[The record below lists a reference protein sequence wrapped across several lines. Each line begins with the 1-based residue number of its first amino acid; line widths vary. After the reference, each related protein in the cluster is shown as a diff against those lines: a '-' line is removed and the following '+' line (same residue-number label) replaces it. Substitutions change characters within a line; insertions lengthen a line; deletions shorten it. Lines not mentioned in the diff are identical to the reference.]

1 MTPAR
6 KIASEVLTVMFI
18 DIVNY
23 TKTTAELS
31 RDSFSQLHEAF
42 DTLCIPMFKEYD
54 GNVIQKIGDAFLIT
68 FKSATNAVLCGMELQ
83 RRFIEYNKRMKPKKP
98 LWIRVAIH
106 TGEVIK
112 RKSDVHGD
120 AVNTT
125 ARIESIT
132 KSGDVV
138 FSETV
143 FHAMNK
149 NEISYAHIGLRKFK
163 GVKHP
168 VRLFRVRNGRD
179 KVIARQQYFNKIKR
193 FVKLVIAFVVIFGVL
208 FFLRAVLLKYLLR

>member
-1 MTPAR
+1 
-6 KIASEVLTVMFI
+6 
-18 DIVNY
+18 
-23 TKTTAELS
+23 
-31 RDSFSQLHEAF
+31 
-42 DTLCIPMFKEYD
+42 
-54 GNVIQKIGDAFLIT
+54 
-68 FKSATNAVLCGMELQ
+68 MELQ